1 MLSLRLSNDVES
13 RLNKLAET
21 TGRTKTFYAKEAILK
36 YLDDMEDTY
45 IAINRLETPS
55 KRISLEDVENELGL
69 DD

>member
-1 MLSLRLSNDVES
+1 MRCKAGGKMLSLRLSNDVES

-45 IAINRLETPS
+45 IAINRLQHQVNV
-55 KRISLEDVENELGL
+55 LH
-69 DD
+69 

>member
-21 TGRTKTFYAKEAILK
+21 TGRTKSFYAKEAILK

-55 KRISLEDVENELGL
+55 KRISLEDVETELGL